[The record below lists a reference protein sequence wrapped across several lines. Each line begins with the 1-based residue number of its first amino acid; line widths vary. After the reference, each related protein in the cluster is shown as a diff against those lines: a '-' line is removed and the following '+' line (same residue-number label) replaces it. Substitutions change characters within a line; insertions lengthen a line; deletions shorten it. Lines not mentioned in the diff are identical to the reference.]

1 MKVYVESNFVLEL
14 TLSQE
19 QHESCEKILELCLT
33 GPHSL
38 VLPAFCIPESF
49 YALIGKARARSKLVA
64 DFQAETGQL
73 SRSSLYRDRLAE
85 FEQVAALL
93 SKSIEAE
100 EAEFHARAAALLQH
114 ATILPLDATTLATSA
129 VLRSTAV
136 LAEYFDSIVL
146 ASVLNDLRASTSE
159 ASCLLNRNRSDFD
172 DPQIVAMLAELGCK
186 SVFNFDDGL
195 AYLTSQAS

>member
-1 MKVYVESNFVLEL
+1 M
-14 TLSQE
+14 
-19 QHESCEKILELCLT
+19 
-33 GPHSL
+33 
-38 VLPAFCIPESF
+38 
-49 YALIGKARARSKLVA
+49 VA

-73 SRSSLYRDRLAE
+73 SRSSLHRDRLAE
-85 FEQVAALL
+85 FEQAAALL

-114 ATILPLDATTLATSA
+114 ATILPLDAMTLTTSA
-129 VLRSTAV
+129 VLRSTGV
-136 LAEYFDSIVL
+136 LPEYFDSIVL
-146 ASVLNDLRASTSE
+146 ASVLNDLRASTSA
-159 ASCLLNRNRSDFD
+159 ASCFLNRNRSEFD